1 MAWHERQVTAHL
13 DHLTQVGGRAGGPS
27 ERLEA
32 VLAAYATICYEHHG
46 TPLAAALHRGEHVA
60 RAQQHLRDFVRNL
73 LTEGVESGVIRDDVP
88 ADELA
93 SYCLHAL
100 DAASTLPSKAAARRL
115 VTVALAGLQR
125 RAA

>member
-32 VLAAYATICYEHHG
+32 VLAAYTICYEHHG

-73 LTEGVESGVIRDDVP
+73 LTEGVESGIRDDVP

-100 DAASTLPSKAAARRL
+100 DAAGTLPSKAAARRL
-115 VTVALAGLQR
+115 VTVTLAELQR